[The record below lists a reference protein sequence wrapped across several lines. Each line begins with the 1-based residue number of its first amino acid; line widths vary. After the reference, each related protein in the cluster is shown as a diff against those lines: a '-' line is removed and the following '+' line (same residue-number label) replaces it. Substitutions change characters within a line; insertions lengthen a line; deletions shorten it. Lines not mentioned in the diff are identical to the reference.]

1 MENLTYI
8 CVGGKIN
15 YMTEEEKTMFS
26 RIMSEYGKKGGTAR
40 AKNNS
45 KSKLSDIGKMGA
57 AVRWKH

>member
-1 MENLTYI
+1 
-8 CVGGKIN
+8 
-15 YMTEEEKTMFS
+15 MTEEEKTMFS